1 MVRTAT
7 SKTNAAPQRRVGGQV
22 PGAKQY
28 HKPTLYDLV
37 AQYRPISSVM
47 WDLVAAQYR
56 ARTGELKV
64 RDNVKRYFVQKC
76 CNNNKKPTGQSAP
89 DPFTE
94 KCQNLWRSIL
104 ASEDAS
110 DMGDSDSDEDFHD
123 ATVALGQFTQ
133 TQTQIDDS
141 QDPEYRPSLEEELS
155 SSSDSEES
163 VMATPSSILSPSI
176 ATKKSRVTES
186 IAGNKSKNNKHTV
199 NQGKFH
205 FFHYYLLFILY
216 YILFTY
222 IIFLL

>member
-7 SKTNAAPQRRVGGQV
+7 SKTNEAPQRRVGGRV

-110 DMGDSDSDEDFHD
+110 DMGDSDSEEDFHD
-123 ATVALGQFTQ
+123 ATVALWAIQ
-133 TQTQIDDS
+133 TQTQLDDS

-163 VMATPSSILSPSI
+163 VMATPSSILSPCI
-176 ATKKSRVTES
+176 ATKKSRLSNPLQPVSHEMTQ
-186 IAGNKSKNNKHTV
+186 GN
-199 NQGKFH
+199 
-205 FFHYYLLFILY
+205 
-216 YILFTY
+216 
-222 IIFLL
+222 

>member
-1 MVRTAT
+1 MVRTAMT
-7 SKTNAAPQRRVGGQV
+7 RTNEAPQRRVGGRV

-110 DMGDSDSDEDFHD
+110 DMGDSDSEEDFHD

-133 TQTQIDDS
+133 TQTQTQLDDS
-141 QDPEYRPSLEEELS
+141 QDPEYRPSLEEELA

-176 ATKKSRVTES
+176 ATKKSRVSES

-199 NQGKFH
+199 NQGKFD
-205 FFHYYLLFILY
+205 FFHLLFIFYLY
-216 YILFTY
+216 I
-222 IIFLL
+222 

>member
-7 SKTNAAPQRRVGGQV
+7 SKTNEAPQRRVGGRV

-94 KCQNLWRSIL
+94 KCQNDL
-104 ASEDAS
+104 
-110 DMGDSDSDEDFHD
+110 
-123 ATVALGQFTQ
+123 
-133 TQTQIDDS
+133 
-141 QDPEYRPSLEEELS
+141 
-155 SSSDSEES
+155 
-163 VMATPSSILSPSI
+163 
-176 ATKKSRVTES
+176 
-186 IAGNKSKNNKHTV
+186 
-199 NQGKFH
+199 
-205 FFHYYLLFILY
+205 
-216 YILFTY
+216 
-222 IIFLL
+222 